1 MNKQIDVCIRPFRD
15 EERNRIIAIN
25 HECGSPLNDCWFA
38 ERPDRVVT
46 YALVAECDG
55 GVEGF
60 VFYRLRDEGVYVE
73 CMAVSPA
80 MRRRGIAR
88 LLMSELLVK
97 TMELNRD
104 VVRLHVAPDN
114 KAALALYL
122 SMGFYCVKVSDNF
135 YGPGQAGHMLR
146 LDLVSLSQ
154 AAA

>member
-1 MNKQIDVCIRPFRD
+1 MNKQIDVCIRAFRD
-15 EERNRIIAIN
+15 EERKRIIAIN
-25 HECGSPLNDCWFA
+25 HECASPLADCWFA

-46 YALVAECDG
+46 HALVAECDG
-55 GVEGF
+55 DVEGF

-73 CMAVSPA
+73 CMLVSPA
-80 MRRRGIAR
+80 MRGRGLAR

-97 TMELNRD
+97 TLELDRD
-104 VVRLHVAPDN
+104 AVRLHVAPDN
-114 KAALALYL
+114 KAALGIYL

-146 LDLVSLSQ
+146 LDLVSPLQ